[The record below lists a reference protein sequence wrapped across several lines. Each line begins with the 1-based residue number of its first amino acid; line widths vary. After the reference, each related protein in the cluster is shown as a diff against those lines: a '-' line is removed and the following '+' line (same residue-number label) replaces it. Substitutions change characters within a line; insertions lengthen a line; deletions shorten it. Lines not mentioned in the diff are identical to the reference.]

1 MKASPGI
8 VIACASL
15 MAGAIAAGAAA
26 AAEATAAVAG
36 DQALRQLLAGNRRYV
51 AARLTHPHQTALYRA
66 RVARGQ
72 HPFAIV
78 VGCSDSR
85 VPAEIVFDQGL
96 GDLFVIRVAGNV
108 VDDTALGSIEY
119 AAEHLGVGLIVV
131 LGHERCGAVDAAVKG
146 GTVHGHIDSL
156 VKAIAPAVEQVKNRP
171 GDVLDHAVRANA
183 AMTAGRLRTAPP
195 ILADLA
201 AGGRLKIVGARYDLD
216 SGAVEILRP

>member
-8 VIACASL
+8 VIACAAL
-15 MAGAIAAGAAA
+15 MAGAL

-36 DQALRQLLAGNRRYV
+36 DQALRLLLAGNKRYV
-51 AARLTHPHQTALYRA
+51 AARLTHPHQTAIYRA
-66 RVARGQ
+66 RLARSQ

-96 GDLFVIRVAGNV
+96 GDLFVVRVAGNV
-108 VDDTALGSIEY
+108 IDNTALGSIEY
-119 AAEHLGVGLIVV
+119 AVEHLGVGLIVV

-146 GTVHGHIDSL
+146 GAARGHVDSL

-171 GDVLDHAVRANA
+171 GDVLDLAVRANV
-183 AMTAGRLRTAPP
+183 AMIAGRLRTSPP

-201 AGGRLKIVGARYDLD
+201 ARGRLKIVGARYDLD
-216 SGAVEILRP
+216 SGSVEILRP